1 MPLFLRTRRRTDEL
15 IDRPDAD
22 EGELRRS
29 LSYIRKINHWLEYTD
44 VTVNHLEAF
53 SRRWEKGRTYRIL
66 DVATGSAD
74 IPWAIL
80 KWADEKGFK
89 VEVVGIDLHARI
101 LKIAEEEDGPD
112 PRLKLMRADA
122 MNLPFADGTFD
133 YTITAMFLH
142 HLDDA
147 DVVRVLREMDR
158 VSARGVIVSDLIRNL
173 RAYLWIK
180 LFTAAS
186 TNMVRH
192 DGPASVAQAFT
203 EAEARAFRE
212 QAGLDYTQYHHHFA
226 HRFSLA
232 GEKGGEGRKQ
242 KDDG

>member
-22 EGELRRS
+22 EQELRRS
-29 LSYIRKINHWLEYTD
+29 LAYIRKINHWLEYTD
-44 VTVNHLEAF
+44 VTIGHLEGF
-53 SRRWEKGRTYRIL
+53 SKTWEPGRTYRIL

-80 KWADEKGFK
+80 KWADERKLK
-89 VEVVGIDLHARI
+89 VEVVGVDLHSQI
-101 LKIAEEEDGPD
+101 LKIAEEDGPD
-112 PRLKLMRADA
+112 PRLTLIRADA
-122 MNLPFADGTFD
+122 MNLPFADGAFD
-133 YTITAMFLH
+133 YAITAMFLH

-158 VSARGVIVSDLIRNL
+158 VSGRGIIASDLLRNT

-180 LFTAAS
+180 LFTLGS
-186 TNMVRH
+186 TKMVRH

-203 EAEARAFRE
+203 EAEVMAFRE
-212 QAGLDYTQYHHHFA
+212 QAGLTYSQYHHHFA

-232 GEKGGEGRKQ
+232 GEKG
-242 KDDG
+242 

>member
-1 MPLFLRTRRRTDEL
+1 MPLFLRTRRRTDEF

-29 LSYIRKINHWLEYTD
+29 LAYIRKINHWLEYTD
-44 VTVNHLEAF
+44 VTIAHFDAF
-53 SRRWEKGRTYRIL
+53 SKHWEHGRTYRIL

-80 KWADEKGFK
+80 KWADGRGFK
-89 VEVVGIDLHARI
+89 VEVVGIDLHAQI
-101 LKIAEEEDGPD
+101 LKIAEEDGPD

-122 MNLPFADGTFD
+122 MNLPFADGAFD
-133 YTITAMFLH
+133 YGITAMFLH

-158 VSARGVIVSDLIRNL
+158 VSARGLVVSDLLRNA
-173 RAYLWIK
+173 RAYAWITMFT
-180 LFTAAS
+180 LFS
-186 TNMVRH
+186 TRMVRH

-203 EAEARAFRE
+203 EAEAMAFRE
-212 QAGLDYTQYHHHFA
+212 RAGIGYTQYKEHFA

-232 GEKGGEGRKQ
+232 GEKTAT
-242 KDDG
+242 

>member
-22 EGELRRS
+22 EEELRRS
-29 LSYIRKINHWLEYTD
+29 LAYIRKINNWLKYTD
-44 VTVNHLEAF
+44 VTIGHLEAF
-53 SRRWEKGRTYRIL
+53 SKNWDRDRTYRIL

-80 KWADEKGFK
+80 KWADERKLK
-89 VEVVGIDLHARI
+89 VEVVGIDLHAQI
-101 LKIAEEEDGPD
+101 LKIAEEDGPD
-112 PRLKLMRADA
+112 PRLKLMRGNAL
-122 MNLPFADGTFD
+122 NLPFGDGAFD

-158 VSARGVIVSDLIRNL
+158 VSSRGVIVSDLIRNA
-173 RAYLWIK
+173 RSYLWIT
-180 LFTAAS
+180 LFTFGQ
-186 TNMVRH
+186 TKMVRH

-203 EAEARAFRE
+203 QAEVARFRE
-212 QAGLDYTQYHHHFA
+212 QAGLAYTQYHHHFA

-232 GEKGGEGRKQ
+232 GEKGNRQ
-242 KDDG
+242 